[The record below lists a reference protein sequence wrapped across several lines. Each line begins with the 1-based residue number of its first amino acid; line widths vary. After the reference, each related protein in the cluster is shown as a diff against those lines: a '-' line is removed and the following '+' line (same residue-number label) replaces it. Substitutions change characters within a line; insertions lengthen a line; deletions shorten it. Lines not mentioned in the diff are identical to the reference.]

1 MQVDVSEENENAEE
15 EAYIV
20 ENPTLVLNFS
30 RDTCLFYSHSIHQ
43 LKVLI
48 KKNISVVFRTSKLSQ
63 AAIMEWQSYHV

>member
-48 KKNISVVFRTSKLSQ
+48 
-63 AAIMEWQSYHV
+63 